1 MTEFVYLTKYA
12 TTTGKI
18 RRVEVARVLES
29 GLVFLNGLG
38 GCYKIGSDCFSNS
51 ADAIQACEEARIR
64 KLKSLDKQIK
74 KLSAVV
80 YEVQDEYGP
89 NNRNPDVQPD
99 PGAAGR

>member
-18 RRVEVARVLES
+18 ERVEVEKVLED
-29 GLVFLNGLG
+29 GFVYLKGFYGF
-38 GCYKIGSDCFSNS
+38 CKIGRDCFFNP

-80 YEVQDEYGP
+80 YEVQD
-89 NNRNPDVQPD
+89 D
-99 PGAAGR
+99 